1 MDFQE
6 LLNDYIELFSC
17 TAKELADAS
26 GLTAVD
32 ISRYRTGKRT
42 PDLSS
47 PQLKKLAFGLAKLA
61 QEHGKESITEGEI
74 YNALTNA
81 LGKESLSYAITIERF
96 NQIISLLDINISQMA
111 RVLNYDASYISR
123 IRSKQRRPSDMHSF
137 FHSVS
142 VFIVRSYSDTASK
155 ELIAN
160 VLDCDIQHLEDN
172 SSYLY
177 LLESWFFSDSENME
191 LSGSSANDF
200 LRKLD
205 EFNLDEYIRSIHFN
219 DIKVPSVPFQFA
231 TSKNYFGLEAM
242 KNGELDFLKSTVLSK
257 STESV
262 YMCSDMPME
271 DMAQD
276 LEFGKKWMFGLA
288 VMLKKGLHLNII
300 HNIDRPFEEM
310 MLGLESWIPLYMT
323 GQISPYYLKGEH
335 GNVFSHFLKV
345 SGTAALSGEA
355 LCGYHSEGRYY
366 LTKNKEEVAHYRKRA
381 DRLLSKAS
389 PLMKIYRQEQTQD
402 FQNFLQQNA
411 HTHGERHYILSS
423 LSLYTLTDELL
434 EEILSHNNLTQDEQ
448 TQIRD
453 YVRSSREFAEEL
465 LAHSPI
471 TEEIP
476 HLTKEEFAKYPM
488 TLSLSGMFLE
498 KDVFYTWEEYQ
509 THLHLLQEYHEKHPL
524 HHVKPNSS
532 PAFRNIQ
539 ICILRGKYVMVSK
552 EKAPA
557 IHFLIQHPKM
567 VNAFENMIIPVT
579 EETVPY

>member
-177 LLESWFFSDSENME
+177 LLESWFFSDSEDME

-300 HNIDRPFEEM
+300 HVKLPLCKRFPSLITKKRYKIPYQSYMIELDIFE
-310 MLGLESWIPLYMT
+310 
-323 GQISPYYLKGEH
+323 GELASLQLAE
-335 GNVFSHFLKV
+335 VEFP
-345 SGTAALSGEA
+345 T
-355 LCGYHSEGRYY
+355 
-366 LTKNKEEVAHYRKRA
+366 KEEAEAFEAPEWFGEDVTFSGQY
-381 DRLLSKAS
+381 
-389 PLMKIYRQEQTQD
+389 
-402 FQNFLQQNA
+402 QN
-411 HTHGERHYILSS
+411 SS
-423 LSLYTLTDELL
+423 LSK
-434 EEILSHNNLTQDEQ
+434 
-448 TQIRD
+448 R
-453 YVRSSREFAEEL
+453 
-465 LAHSPI
+465 
-471 TEEIP
+471 
-476 HLTKEEFAKYPM
+476 KK
-488 TLSLSGMFLE
+488 
-498 KDVFYTWEEYQ
+498 K
-509 THLHLLQEYHEKHPL
+509 
-524 HHVKPNSS
+524 
-532 PAFRNIQ
+532 
-539 ICILRGKYVMVSK
+539 
-552 EKAPA
+552 
-557 IHFLIQHPKM
+557 
-567 VNAFENMIIPVT
+567 
-579 EETVPY
+579 

>member
-257 STESV
+257 STE
-262 YMCSDMPME
+262 
-271 DMAQD
+271 
-276 LEFGKKWMFGLA
+276 LA

-323 GQISPYYLKGEH
+323 GQISPYYLKSLQ
-335 GNVFSHFLKV
+335 NDVYCHFHYV
-345 SGTAALSGEA
+345 SGEA
-355 LCGYHSEGRYY
+355 ALFGECIAGYHDKGRYY
-366 LTKNKEEVAHYRKRA
+366 LTRHKDEVAHYKTITKC
-381 DRLLSKAS
+381 LFQKAI
-389 PLMKIYRQEQTQD
+389 PLMDIYCKERKSEYEKFLFENAKLPGKRHHIRGTFERNPATEQD
-402 FQNFLQQNA
+402 FDRRCCKYFPFCDDA
-411 HTHGERHYILSS
+411 K
-423 LSLYTLTDELL
+423 
-434 EEILSHNNLTQDEQ
+434 
-448 TQIRD
+448 RD
-453 YVRSSREFAEEL
+453 L
-465 LAHSPI
+465 
-471 TEEIP
+471 
-476 HLTKEEFAKYPM
+476 
-488 TLSLSGMFLE
+488 
-498 KDVFYTWEEYQ
+498 
-509 THLHLLQEYHEKHPL
+509 
-524 HHVKPNSS
+524 
-532 PAFRNIQ
+532 
-539 ICILRGKYVMVSK
+539 
-552 EKAPA
+552 
-557 IHFLIQHPKM
+557 
-567 VNAFENMIIPVT
+567 
-579 EETVPY
+579 

>member
-17 TAKELADAS
+17 TAKELTDAS

-123 IRSKQRRPSDMHSF
+123 IRSKQRRPSDTHSF

-323 GQISPYYLKGEH
+323 GQISPYYLKSDP
-335 GNVFSHFLKV
+335 GNVFHHFLKV
-345 SGTAALSGEA
+345 SGAAVLSGEA
-355 LCGYHSEGRYY
+355 ISGHHSEGRYY
-366 LTKNKEEVAHYRKRA
+366 LSKTKEDIAYYTKRA
-381 DRLLSKAS
+381 EALLLNAS
-389 PLMKIYRQEQTQD
+389 PLMDIYRED
-402 FQNFLQQNA
+402 HAGKLNAFLLA
-411 HTHGERHYILSS
+411 DTSTPGKRRSILSS
-423 LSLYTLTDELL
+423 LPLYTLDSDYLKDFL
-434 EEILSHNNLTQDEQ
+434 QKHRLSAKDQASILDFAQNQ
-448 TQIRD
+448 RD
-453 YVRSSREFAEEL
+453 
-465 LAHSPI
+465 I
-471 TEEIP
+471 TEKILEHDVIEDEIP
-476 HLTKEEFAKYPM
+476 LLTEKDFYLHA
-488 TLSLSGMFLE
+488 LSLPLSGMFFP
-498 KDVFYTWEEYQ
+498 DNIPVSYEEYLEQ
-509 THLHLLQEYHEKHPL
+509 KKQAETFSCLHPNYHLTTSSSNPFQNLQIILHE
-524 HHVKPNSS
+524 
-532 PAFRNIQ
+532 
-539 ICILRGKYVMVSK
+539 GKWAMISK
-552 EKAPA
+552 GNAPA
-557 IHFLIQHPKM
+557 IHFVIHHPKLR
-567 VNAFENMIIPVT
+567 NAIEYFIPPVV
-579 EETVPY
+579 EAEK

>member
-276 LEFGKKWMFGLA
+276 LEFGKKWMVVLA
-288 VMLKKGLHLNII
+288 VML
-300 HNIDRPFEEM
+300 
-310 MLGLESWIPLYMT
+310 
-323 GQISPYYLKGEH
+323 
-335 GNVFSHFLKV
+335 
-345 SGTAALSGEA
+345 
-355 LCGYHSEGRYY
+355 
-366 LTKNKEEVAHYRKRA
+366 
-381 DRLLSKAS
+381 
-389 PLMKIYRQEQTQD
+389 
-402 FQNFLQQNA
+402 
-411 HTHGERHYILSS
+411 
-423 LSLYTLTDELL
+423 
-434 EEILSHNNLTQDEQ
+434 
-448 TQIRD
+448 
-453 YVRSSREFAEEL
+453 
-465 LAHSPI
+465 
-471 TEEIP
+471 
-476 HLTKEEFAKYPM
+476 
-488 TLSLSGMFLE
+488 
-498 KDVFYTWEEYQ
+498 
-509 THLHLLQEYHEKHPL
+509 
-524 HHVKPNSS
+524 
-532 PAFRNIQ
+532 
-539 ICILRGKYVMVSK
+539 
-552 EKAPA
+552 
-557 IHFLIQHPKM
+557 
-567 VNAFENMIIPVT
+567 
-579 EETVPY
+579 

>member
-323 GQISPYYLKGEH
+323 GQISPYYLKSPQ
-335 GNVFSHFLKV
+335 NDVYCHFHYV
-345 SGTAALSGEA
+345 SGEA
-355 LCGYHSEGRYY
+355 ALFGECIAGYHDKGRYY
-366 LTKNKEEVAHYRKRA
+366 LTRHKDEVAHYKTITKC
-381 DRLLSKAS
+381 LFQKAI
-389 PLMKIYRQEQTQD
+389 PLMDIYCKERKSEYEK
-402 FQNFLQQNA
+402 FLFENA
-411 HTHGERHYILSS
+411 KLPGKRHHILSS
-423 LSLYTLTDELL
+423 LPLCTMS
-434 EEILSHNNLTQDEQ
+434 
-448 TQIRD
+448 
-453 YVRSSREFAEEL
+453 EEL
-465 LAHSPI
+465 LKEILQQNKIS
-471 TEEIP
+471 TEDAANIFHFVTMQKEIYEQMLYSGP
-476 HLTKEEFAKYPM
+476 LQNDVPELTREEFEQYPM
-488 TLSLSGMFLE
+488 VLSLSGLFFE
-498 KDVFYTWEEYQ
+498 SDIFYTYEQYLQHLSQ
-509 THLHLLQEYHEKHPL
+509 TKDYAKEQENYSVTVTHQLP
-524 HHVKPNSS
+524 
-532 PAFRNIQ
+532 FRNIQ
-539 ICILRGKYVMVSK
+539 IIILEGEWVMVSK
-552 EKAPA
+552 NKFPA
-557 IHFLIQHPKM
+557 IHFVIHHPKM
-567 VNAFENMIIPVT
+567 CHALENMIVPVM
-579 EETVPY
+579 EEE